1 VGESEVIVARLGV
14 ILFSVRVV
22 AAATLVV
29 GRGEHY
35 DSVRQAIAQAAAGDT
50 IQVES
55 GTYPGNLVLDKPLT
69 LDGVGKPVIRGDGRA
84 SVVTVLADGCT
95 IRGLILEHSGGMLVK
110 EDAGLLLRSSGNHIE
125 QNELRDV
132 LFGIYFFASSR
143 NIVTGNVIH
152 GRAYLGVGERGSG
165 IHIYNASENMIA
177 GNTITQTRDGMYLQ
191 YANHSTIR
199 GNRVSDVRYG
209 LHYMY
214 SDDNTFEDNSFS
226 RNVAGA
232 AIMYS
237 RRINFRRN
245 VFVHNR
251 GVSSFG
257 ILFQEDENC
266 VAEDNVFVDNAVGIF
281 MEALRGTV
289 FRRNLIAAND
299 TALRIFS
306 SATGN
311 TFEANNFIDNLSP
324 VEVIGRSTDTRWSG
338 AHGGNYWS
346 EYDGYDLNS
355 DGIGDVPFKIQNV
368 FQYLEGDY
376 PRIRI
381 YLYSPASQALAAAEK
396 AFPVFEG
403 SREFDRRPLMKPVML
418 RTPAPEKVR
427 RAGIYPFAISIA
439 MLLIPAM
446 VYRKGRKP

>member
-1 VGESEVIVARLGV
+1 MIAARL
-14 ILFSVRVV
+14 SVVLLAVRSLT
-22 AAATLVV
+22 AATLVV
-29 GRGEHY
+29 GHGGDY
-35 DSVRQAIAQAAAGDT
+35 SSVRDAIAGATAGDT
-50 IQVES
+50 IRVES
-55 GTYPGNLVLDKPLT
+55 GTYPGSLVLDKPLT
-69 LDGVGKPVIRGDGRA
+69 LMGVGKPVIHGDERG
-84 SVVTVLADGCT
+84 SVITVLADGCT
-95 IRGLILEHSGGMLVK
+95 IRGFILERSGGMLVK
-110 EDAGLLLRSSGNHIE
+110 EDSGILLHSSGNFVE
-125 QNELRDV
+125 ENELRDV

-152 GRAYLGVGERGSG
+152 GRAWLGVGERGSC
-165 IHIYNASENMIA
+165 IHIYNSSENTIT
-177 GNTITQTRDGMYLQ
+177 GNTISETRDGMYLQ
-191 YANHSTIR
+191 YASHSTIR

-226 RNVAGA
+226 RNIAGA

-237 RRINFRRN
+237 QRITFRHNR
-245 VFVHNR
+245 FVHNR

-257 ILFQEDENC
+257 ILFQEAENC

-324 VEVIGRSTDTRWSG
+324 VEVIGRSTDTHWSG
-338 AHGGNYWS
+338 AQSGNYWS
-346 EYDGYDLNS
+346 EYDGYDLNA
-355 DGIGDVPFKIQNV
+355 DGVGDVPFKIQNI
-368 FQYLEGDY
+368 FQHLEGDY

-381 YLYSPASQALAAAEK
+381 YLYSPASQALAAADK

-403 SREFDRRPLMKPVML
+403 SREFDRRPLMKPVAL
-418 RTPAPEKVR
+418 ATPVPEKPR
-427 RAGIYPFAISIA
+427 KTGIYPLAISMA

-446 VYRKGRKP
+446 VYRKGRKR

>member
-1 VGESEVIVARLGV
+1 MIAARIGV
-14 ILFSVRVV
+14 VLLFVHAV

-29 GRGEHY
+29 GPGGRY
-35 DSVRQAIAQAAAGDT
+35 NSVREAIARAAAGDT
-50 IQVES
+50 VQIER
-55 GTYPGNLVLDKPLT
+55 GTYPGSLVLDKPLT
-69 LDGVGKPVIRGDGRA
+69 LEGVGKPVIHGDDSG
-84 SVVTVLADGCT
+84 SIVTVLADGCV

-110 EDAGLLLRSSGNHIE
+110 EDAGVLLHSSGNRIE
-125 QNELRDV
+125 KNELRDV
-132 LFGIYFFASSR
+132 LFGIYFFESSR
-143 NIVTGNVIH
+143 NVVSKNVIR
-152 GRAYLGVGERGSG
+152 GRAWLGVGERGSG
-165 IHIYNASENMIA
+165 IHIYNSAENVIT
-177 GNTITQTRDGMYLQ
+177 GNIINQTRDGMYLQ

-199 GNRVSDVRYG
+199 DNQVSDVRYG

-226 RNVAGA
+226 HNIAGA

-237 RRINFRRN
+237 RRITFRHNR
-245 VFVHNR
+245 FVHNR

-257 ILFQEDENC
+257 ILFQEAENC

-289 FRRNLIAAND
+289 FRRNILAAND

-324 VEVIGRSTDTRWSG
+324 VEVIGRSTDTQWSG
-338 AHGGNYWS
+338 VNTGNYWS
-346 EYDGYDLNS
+346 EYDGYDLNA
-355 DGIGDVPFKIQNV
+355 DGVGDVPFKIQNI
-368 FQYLEGDY
+368 FQHLEGDY

-403 SREFDRRPLMKPVML
+403 SREFDRHPLMKPVML
-418 RTPAPEKVR
+418 ATQAPRKVR
-427 RAGIYPFAISIA
+427 QAGAFPFAISIA
-439 MLLIPAM
+439 MLLIPAA
-446 VYRKGRKP
+446 VYRKGRKR

>member
-1 VGESEVIVARLGV
+1 MIATRLGIV
-14 ILFSVRVV
+14 LLFVHAL

-29 GRGEHY
+29 GPGGRYSSARE
-35 DSVRQAIAQAAAGDT
+35 AIAGAAAGDT
-50 IQVES
+50 IRVES
-55 GTYPGNLVLDKPLT
+55 GTYPGSLVLDKPLT
-69 LDGVGKPVIRGDGRA
+69 LVGVGKPVIHGDEQG
-84 SVVTVLADGCT
+84 SVITVLADGCT
-95 IRGLILEHSGGMLVK
+95 VRGLILEHSGGMLVK
-110 EDAGLLLRSSGNHIE
+110 EDSGVLLHSSGNHVE
-125 QNELRDV
+125 ENELRDV

-152 GRAYLGVGERGSG
+152 GRAWLGAGERGSG
-165 IHIYNASENMIA
+165 IHIYNSSENTIS
-177 GNTITQTRDGMYLQ
+177 GNTISETRDGMYLQ
-191 YANHSTIR
+191 YASHSTIR
-199 GNRVSDVRYG
+199 GNHVSDVRYG

-237 RRINFRRN
+237 RRITFRHNR
-245 VFVHNR
+245 FVHNR

-257 ILFQEDENC
+257 ILFQEAENC

-324 VEVIGRSTDTRWSG
+324 VEVIGRSTDTRWNGVQS
-338 AHGGNYWS
+338 GNYWS
-346 EYDGYDLNS
+346 EYDGYDLNA
-355 DGIGDVPFKIQNV
+355 DGIGDVPFKIQNI
-368 FQYLEGDY
+368 FQHLEGDY

-396 AFPVFEG
+396 AFPVLEG
-403 SREFDRRPLMKPVML
+403 SREFDRHPLMKPVAL
-418 RTPAPEKVR
+418 AIPEPEKAR
-427 RAGIYPFAISIA
+427 QAGIYPLAISMA
-439 MLLIPAM
+439 MLLIPAV
-446 VYRKGRKP
+446 VYRKGRER